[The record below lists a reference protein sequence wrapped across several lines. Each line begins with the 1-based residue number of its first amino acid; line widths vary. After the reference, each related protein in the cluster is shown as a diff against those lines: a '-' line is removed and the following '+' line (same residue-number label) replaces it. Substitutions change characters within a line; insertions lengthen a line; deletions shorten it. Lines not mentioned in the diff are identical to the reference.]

1 MSVLVAVADSK
12 EGKAALAAAIT
23 EARQL
28 NTSLVVL
35 NLALSALSL
44 TDLPADVDV
53 RTIERKGRDDRDPV
67 EAVLD
72 ELRDDPAIQRLVIG
86 VKRRTPVGKALLGS
100 VSQRLLLEV
109 DVPGARRQDLSD
121 SAPDVAL
128 DVDEEGSPPVVS
140 TLGPPDCRPAR

>member
-109 DVPGARRQDLSD
+109 DVPVLA
-121 SAPDVAL
+121 VKI
-128 DVDEEGSPPVVS
+128 
-140 TLGPPDCRPAR
+140 

>member
-23 EARQL
+23 EAQQL

-44 TDLPADVDV
+44 TEVPDDVSV
-53 RTIERKGRDDRDPV
+53 RTIERSGRADRDPV
-67 EAVLD
+67 DAVVD
-72 ELRDDPAIQRLVIG
+72 EIRDDPAIQRLVIG
-86 VKRRTPVGKALLGS
+86 IKRRTPVGKALLGS

-109 DVPGARRQDLSD
+109 DI
-121 SAPDVAL
+121 
-128 DVDEEGSPPVVS
+128 PVLAVKI
-140 TLGPPDCRPAR
+140 

>member
-12 EGKAALAAAIT
+12 EGRAALVAAIA
-23 EARQL
+23 EAQQL

-35 NLALSALSL
+35 NLALSEVSLSDVPD
-44 TDLPADVDV
+44 DLRV
-53 RTIERKGRDDRDPV
+53 RTIQRSGRADRDPV
-67 EAVLD
+67 DAVID

-109 DVPGARRQDLSD
+109 DI
-121 SAPDVAL
+121 
-128 DVDEEGSPPVVS
+128 PVLAVKI
-140 TLGPPDCRPAR
+140 